1 MNICLLTRYFDFKGT
16 GVTRIAS
23 EVANRLEG
31 RGHNIH
37 RISTTGKNLYS
48 YFLYTAATIPLVL
61 PRKNIDVYHAL
72 ATMEAMWLP
81 KDRSVATF
89 LDLFTTTNPDRAGAG
104 MGYDKWKLAIG
115 RKYFDIGS
123 KIATHCRH
131 LVCISEKT
139 RRDVMD
145 YLNVP
150 ETRLKVIRLGISEQL
165 TPKTKRDNVFRIGT
179 LGQLDKRKR
188 IDFLIR
194 QFKASHIDAE
204 LVIAGQGMDRPMLEG
219 LANGDKRIKFLGLV
233 PENGLSDFYNSL
245 DLFVFPTY
253 IEGYGLPLVEAM
265 ACKKPAV
272 VMRDAIIPSELM
284 KRCIVIGNLTSLFDN
299 LPMMSWLMKKVDYEG
314 NYQFAKEHSW
324 DKCLDQYEELY
335 EEIAND

>member
-1 MNICLLTRYFDFKGT
+1 MNICLLTRYFDFRGT
-16 GVTRIAS
+16 GVTRIAT
-23 EVANRLEG
+23 EVANRLEA

-48 YFLYTAATIPLVL
+48 YFLYTSTTIPLVL
-61 PRKNIDVYHAL
+61 PRKHIDAYHAL
-72 ATMEAMWLP
+72 ATLEAMWLP
-81 KDRSVATF
+81 KNKSVATF

-123 KIATHCRH
+123 RIATHCRH

-139 RRDVMD
+139 KQDAID
-145 YLNVP
+145 YLKVP
-150 ETRLKVIRLGISEQL
+150 ERRLRVIRLGISDHLQPQ
-165 TPKTKRDNVFRIGT
+165 PKKDNIFRIGT

-188 IDFLIR
+188 IDLLVR

-233 PENGLSDFYNSL
+233 PENQLNDFYNSL

-253 IEGYGLPLVEAM
+253 IEGYGLPLAEAM
-265 ACKKPAV
+265 ACKKPAM
-272 VMRDAIIPSELM
+272 VMSDAIIPVELT
-284 KRCIVIGNLTSLFDN
+284 KRCIVVGNLTSVFDN
-299 LPMMSWLMKKVDYEG
+299 PPMLFWLMGKVDYES

-335 EEIAND
+335 KEIAN